1 MPHKSFNNLLNELKA
16 IQPIV
21 KIVKRVIEKG
31 LGLWA
36 IYAEKTLASKL
47 SDLDWM
53 CLSRKAESLR
63 AEHEVEKS
71 AKGYLLARGNWNKV
85 SEKFRD
91 VL

>member
-63 AEHEVEKS
+63 AEHEVEKIS
-71 AKGYLLARGNWNKV
+71 ERLLAGKRKL
-85 SEKFRD
+85 E
-91 VL
+91 